1 MNSLKPNKIF
11 RNFRWNV
18 AALCGVFL
26 FFSGVSSALGEIVA
40 ITHKKNSLS
49 SLTVLDLKKMYQG
62 EKLQW
67 DNGEAVK
74 LFLPRSNCE
83 EMEFVI
89 KKIFRF
95 KSQVQIAKYY
105 IKATLQRKW
114 AKLPET
120 ANGTTDSISKVAHN
134 AGGIAFIDLSKVKN
148 NENIKLIN
156 VVSIEGL

>member
-1 MNSLKPNKIF
+1 
-11 RNFRWNV
+11 
-18 AALCGVFL
+18 
-26 FFSGVSSALGEIVA
+26 
-40 ITHKKNSLS
+40 
-49 SLTVLDLKKMYQG
+49 MYQG